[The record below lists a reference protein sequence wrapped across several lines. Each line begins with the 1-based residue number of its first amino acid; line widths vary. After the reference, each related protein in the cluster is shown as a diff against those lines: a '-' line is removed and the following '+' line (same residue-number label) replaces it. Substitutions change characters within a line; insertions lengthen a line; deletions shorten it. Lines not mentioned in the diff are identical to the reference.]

1 MKRKN
6 HTTFAA
12 IHLGSEKISMQI
24 TEYSNIDHYK
34 VIERVN
40 RRIRLGEAT
49 FKNKIIP
56 FPLVTEICDVLQGFK
71 ALMKEYGVEEYELQ
85 ATTAVREAS
94 NQVFY

>member
-1 MKRKN
+1 
-6 HTTFAA
+6 
-12 IHLGSEKISMQI
+12 MQI

-56 FPLVTEICDVLQGFK
+56 FPLVTEICDVCKVLK
-71 ALMKEYGVEEYELQ
+71 L
-85 ATTAVREAS
+85 
-94 NQVFY
+94 